1 MKLKDLNTLRLDGWT
16 RQNLFSK
23 LEHLRRIEKALEPA
37 VNSFED
43 REWMELARADIWTR
57 KASIYQQLKDIQ
69 QKREILDTLLER
81 APDQQLR
88 DILSYRVYDGLSWQQ
103 IAFRIGGGNTADAVK
118 KRAQRYLEKFN

>member
-1 MKLKDLNTLRLDGWT
+1 MKLKDLNTLRLDGWA

-37 VNSFED
+37 INSFVD
-43 REWMELARADIWTR
+43 REWMELARADITAR

-88 DILSYRVYDGLSWQQ
+88 DIISYRVYDGLSWQQ